1 MPKKRIDQLLAGYAD
16 GDAISSM
23 AVTLRNIFREWGHP
37 SDIYADPRST
47 SPSLRADSRP
57 LTEYRGAPTDIC
69 LHHYGI
75 ASKAAEVFCTVSA
88 VRIMIYHNI
97 TPENYFQGYDDTVQ
111 AQLATARAQLPEIAR
126 SAAAV
131 WTVSR
136 FNADELTAAG
146 ITKAQVLPL
155 PFDPAPL
162 DIPPE
167 PRIMQ
172 LFSGQ
177 RNCLKNILFVGRIAP
192 NKRVE
197 DLITAF
203 AWYNKTLNPFSRL
216 LLVGSNRSAPRY
228 YTMLRMLAGDLD
240 LPNVCFEGFAAAAS
254 LAAYYRVADLY
265 VCPSEHEGYCL
276 PLLEAMY
283 RGVPVLARQAG
294 GMPEAMDGAGI
305 MYDKLSA
312 PELAALMHQ
321 AITDEPLRQTV
332 VASQR
337 ARMQR
342 EARRDIAAEVHK
354 LLEEFNLNGI

>member
-1 MPKKRIDQLLAGYAD
+1 
-16 GDAISSM
+16 
-23 AVTLRNIFREWGHP
+23 
-37 SDIYADPRST
+37 
-47 SPSLRADSRP
+47 
-57 LTEYRGAPTDIC
+57 
-69 LHHYGI
+69 
-75 ASKAAEVFCTVSA
+75 
-88 VRIMIYHNI
+88 
-97 TPENYFQGYDDTVQ
+97 
-111 AQLATARAQLPEIAR
+111 
-126 SAAAV
+126 
-131 WTVSR
+131 
-136 FNADELTAAG
+136 
-146 ITKAQVLPL
+146 
-155 PFDPAPL
+155 
-162 DIPPE
+162 
-167 PRIMQ
+167 
-172 LFSGQ
+172 
-177 RNCLKNILFVGRIAP
+177 
-192 NKRVE
+192 
-197 DLITAF
+197 
-203 AWYNKTLNPFSRL
+203 
-216 LLVGSNRSAPRY
+216 
-228 YTMLRMLAGDLD
+228 MLAGDLD

-305 MYDKLSA
+305 IYDNLSA